1 MVIDT
6 FIKAECLFS
15 SMDCIKCGK
24 KADISMKHLGGDL
37 CSTCFAEVIEK
48 RIRKSL
54 REHDWLKPD
63 DKIIIIDDGTL
74 KAKVLIHL
82 LKSIFKGQPFKFEIK
97 KGAISSAEIPVKGRN
112 KVIIPWNMDDEVE
125 QYLNALFN
133 NKKIK
138 KTKLI
143 KPLLNISDEEIDYFA
158 KIKKMKG
165 KKKAKTTL
173 GNMMDDLEKRYPGS
187 KFGLLKSIL

>member
-1 MVIDT
+1 VVIST
-6 FIKAECLFS
+6 FIKAQGILS

-24 KADISMKHLGGDL
+24 KAQISMKHLGGDL
-37 CSTCFAEVIEK
+37 CPTCFAEVIEK
-48 RIRKSL
+48 RVRKSL
-54 REHDWLKPD
+54 RENEWLKPD
-63 DKIIIIDDGTL
+63 DDIIIIDDSTV
-74 KAKVLIHL
+74 KAKAVMYL
-82 LKSIFKGQPFKFEIK
+82 LKSIFKGQPFKFNIK
-97 KGAISSAEIPVKGRN
+97 KASIASAEKLAKSKN

-125 QYLNALFN
+125 QYLDALFN

-158 KIKKMKG
+158 KIKKLKG
-165 KKKAKTTL
+165 KKKPKTKL
-173 GNMMDDLEKRYPGS
+173 GKMLDDLEKRYPGS